1 MPRFSVL
8 VPVYNGELHIKKC
21 LESLLEQTFED
32 FEVILLNDGSSD
44 RSGEIADEFA
54 LNDKRIHVFFQK
66 NQGIFRTR
74 ISMMQQ
80 AAGEYLVFCD
90 ADDWM
95 EKNALE
101 KLDKAIQESNAEL
114 ILFDSNKVY
123 TEKGKEKI
131 VPDTPIGECAGF
143 LDKEFIAQR
152 LSESFVM
159 NPLWRKTVRRRIVD
173 PKRYHKY
180 LDICQGEDL
189 IIGLPWLFEAGKVFY
204 LKESLYYYR
213 CGEPQSATGRVFPY
227 RFRMVNETRK
237 ILLEYLK
244 QYPENVNMEILANHY
259 FLALNYCMADIV
271 FGIKSGREKNAAFEE
286 MKASVVYKSL
296 KNYVRTESMR
306 VRFRLSTRL
315 LIRGHYRALS
325 IFCRFVGIMHR
336 RKR

>member
-189 IIGLPWLFEAGKVFY
+189 IIGLPWLFEAEY
-204 LKESLYYYR
+204 ES
-213 CGEPQSATGRVFPY
+213 CGHTAWR
-227 RFRMVNETRK
+227 
-237 ILLEYLK
+237 
-244 QYPENVNMEILANHY
+244 
-259 FLALNYCMADIV
+259 
-271 FGIKSGREKNAAFEE
+271 
-286 MKASVVYKSL
+286 
-296 KNYVRTESMR
+296 
-306 VRFRLSTRL
+306 
-315 LIRGHYRALS
+315 
-325 IFCRFVGIMHR
+325 
-336 RKR
+336 